1 MIDGSYNRYTF
12 NDEKSLLPTWF
23 QEDEAKHF
31 VPFINASKEEIALE
45 KETIKAYN
53 TRPSKKVEE
62 AKHRKNK
69 RLAKAMTK
77 IKNKATVIADQ
88 DLNEATKMR

>member
-1 MIDGSYNRYTF
+1 
-12 NDEKSLLPTWF
+12 
-23 QEDEAKHF
+23 
-31 VPFINASKEEIALE
+31 VPFINASKEEVALE

-77 IKNKATVIADQ
+77 IKTKATVIAD
-88 DLNEATKMR
+88 